1 MFEGEMSMTEREKA
15 VRQQSDAPVCAFL
28 NAHPQA
34 IANVRATLPED
45 DVLVDVSELF
55 KVLGD
60 STRCK
65 ILFVLLVCEM
75 CVCDLSQLLGMS
87 VSAISHQLR
96 ILRQAQLV
104 RFRREGKTVFYALA
118 DEHVR
123 TLLSQGM
130 EHVLE

>member
-1 MFEGEMSMTEREKA
+1 MDPKLEE
-15 VRQQSDAPVCAFL
+15 Q
-28 NAHPQA
+28 
-34 IANVRATLPED
+34 LPED
-45 DVLVDVSELF
+45 ETPTCSFLAAHPEAVAHVRAALADDDTLLDVSELF

-65 ILFVLLVCEM
+65 ILFVLLVSEM

-104 RFRREGKTVFYALA
+104 RYRRAGKTVFYALA

-130 EHVLE
+130 EHVQE

>member
-1 MFEGEMSMTEREKA
+1 MDKLTCDCDVIHEEAVQKARGSMAPKEEYRKLAELLKMFGDGTRVQM
-15 VRQQSDAPVCAFL
+15 L
-28 NAHPQA
+28 H
-34 IANVRATLPED
+34 
-45 DVLVDVSELF
+45 VLAAQ
-55 KVLGD
+55 
-60 STRCK
+60 
-65 ILFVLLVCEM
+65 EM

-104 RFRREGKTVFYALA
+104 RYRREGKTIFYSLA

-130 EHVLE
+130 EHVQE

>member
-1 MFEGEMSMTEREKA
+1 MEEMEKGL
-15 VRQQSDAPVCAFL
+15 VQEETPVCTFL
-28 NAHPQA
+28 NAHPDA
-34 IANVRATLPED
+34 IALVRATLPED
-45 DVLVDVSELF
+45 DTLLDVSELF

-65 ILFVLLVCEM
+65 ILFVLLVAEM

-87 VSAISHQLR
+87 VSAVSHQLR

-104 RFRREGKTVFYALA
+104 RYRREGKTVFYALA

-130 EHVLE
+130 EHVQE

>member
-1 MFEGEMSMTEREKA
+1 MDKLEKMPET
-15 VRQQSDAPVCAFL
+15 DAPVCTYL
-28 NAHPQA
+28 NAHPDL
-34 IANVRATLPED
+34 IGRVRAALPD
-45 DVLVDVSELF
+45 DDKLLDVSELF

-65 ILFVLLVCEM
+65 ILFVLLMAEM

-104 RFRREGKTVFYALA
+104 RYRREGKTVFYALA

-130 EHVLE
+130 EHVQE

>member
-1 MFEGEMSMTEREKA
+1 MSEQEKSLHQA
-15 VRQQSDAPVCAFL
+15 NEAPVCTFL
-28 NAHPQA
+28 NAHPEA
-34 IANVRATLPED
+34 IANVRGTLPED
-45 DVLVDVSELF
+45 DTLLDVSELF

-65 ILFVLLVCEM
+65 ILFVLLVSEM

-87 VSAISHQLR
+87 ISAVSHQLR

-104 RFRREGKTVFYALA
+104 RYRREGKTVFYMLA

-130 EHVLE
+130 EHVQE

>member
-1 MFEGEMSMTEREKA
+1 MEELQGNAGE
-15 VRQQSDAPVCAFL
+15 APVCTYL
-28 NAHPQA
+28 NAHPDA
-34 IANVRATLPED
+34 IANVRRTLPD
-45 DVLVDVSELF
+45 DDTLLDVSELF

-65 ILFVLLVCEM
+65 ILFVLLVSEM

-104 RFRREGKTVFYALA
+104 RYRREGKTVFYSLA

-130 EHVLE
+130 EHVQE

>member
-1 MFEGEMSMTEREKA
+1 MEALKA
-15 VRQQSDAPVCAFL
+15 VLPEGGEAPVCSFL
-28 NAHPQA
+28 VAHPDA
-34 IANVRATLPED
+34 IARVRQTLPED
-45 DVLVDVSELF
+45 DTLLDVSELF

-65 ILFVLLVCEM
+65 ILFVLLVSEM

-87 VSAISHQLR
+87 VSAVSHQLR

-104 RFRREGKTVFYALA
+104 RYRREGKTVFYALA

-130 EHVLE
+130 EHVQE

>member
-1 MFEGEMSMTEREKA
+1 MNETEMNAAQESE
-15 VRQQSDAPVCAFL
+15 APVCAFL
-28 NAHPQA
+28 NAHPSA
-34 IANVRATLPED
+34 IAAVRAALPED
-45 DVLVDVSELF
+45 DTLLDVSELF

-65 ILFVLLVCEM
+65 ILFVLLAAEM

-87 VSAISHQLR
+87 VSAVSHQLR

-104 RFRREGKTVFYALA
+104 RYRREGKTVFYALS

-130 EHVLE
+130 EHVQE

>member
-1 MFEGEMSMTEREKA
+1 MNKQEQGWMPEG
-15 VRQQSDAPVCAFL
+15 DAPVCTFL
-28 NAHPQA
+28 NAHPDA
-34 IANVRATLPED
+34 IAAVRATLPED
-45 DVLVDVSELF
+45 DTLLDVSELF

-65 ILFVLLVCEM
+65 ILFVLLVSEM

-130 EHVLE
+130 EHVQE

>member
-1 MFEGEMSMTEREKA
+1 MDPKLEE
-15 VRQQSDAPVCAFL
+15 Q
-28 NAHPQA
+28 
-34 IANVRATLPED
+34 LPED
-45 DVLVDVSELF
+45 ETPTCSFLAAHPEAVAHVRAALPE
-55 KVLGD
+55 GD

-65 ILFVLLVCEM
+65 ILFVLLVSEM

-104 RFRREGKTVFYALA
+104 RYRRAGKTVFYALA

-130 EHVLE
+130 EHIQE

>member
-1 MFEGEMSMTEREKA
+1 MEEME
-15 VRQQSDAPVCAFL
+15 APVCAFQ
-28 NAHPQA
+28 NVHPDTVDK
-34 IANVRATLPED
+34 VRSTLPED
-45 DVLVDVSELF
+45 DTMLDVSELF

-65 ILFVLLVCEM
+65 ILFVLLVSEM
-75 CVCDLSQLLGMS
+75 CVCDLSLLLGMS
-87 VSAISHQLR
+87 VSAVSHQLR

-104 RFRREGKTVFYALA
+104 RYRREGKTVFYALA

-130 EHVLE
+130 EHVQE

>member
-1 MFEGEMSMTEREKA
+1 MDKLEKMPET
-15 VRQQSDAPVCAFL
+15 DAPVCTYL
-28 NAHPQA
+28 NAHPDL
-34 IANVRATLPED
+34 IDRVRAALPD
-45 DVLVDVSELF
+45 DDKLLDVSELF

-65 ILFVLLVCEM
+65 ILFVLLMAEM

-104 RFRREGKTVFYALA
+104 RYRREGKTVFYALA

-130 EHVLE
+130 EHVQE

>member
-1 MFEGEMSMTEREKA
+1 MCG
-15 VRQQSDAPVCAFL
+15 FL
-28 NAHPQA
+28 NAHPEA
-34 IANVRATLPED
+34 IAAVRAALPED
-45 DVLVDVSELF
+45 DTLLDVSELF

-65 ILFVLLVCEM
+65 ILFVLLACEM

-96 ILRQAQLV
+96 ILRQARLV
-104 RFRREGKTVFYALA
+104 RYRREGKTVFYALA

-130 EHVLE
+130 EHVQE

>member
-1 MFEGEMSMTEREKA
+1 MEEMEKVLA
-15 VRQQSDAPVCAFL
+15 QDSETPVCTFL
-28 NAHPQA
+28 NAHPDA

-45 DVLVDVSELF
+45 DTLLDVSELF

-65 ILFVLLVCEM
+65 ILFVLLVGEM

-87 VSAISHQLR
+87 VSAVSHQLR
-96 ILRQAQLV
+96 ILRQARLV
-104 RFRREGKTVFYALA
+104 RYRREGKTVFYALA

-130 EHVLE
+130 EHVQE

>member
-1 MFEGEMSMTEREKA
+1 MDSLEK
-15 VRQQSDAPVCAFL
+15 RLEEEAPVCAYL
-28 NAHPQA
+28 NAHPEQ
-34 IANVRATLPED
+34 ISNVRAALPD
-45 DVLVDVSELF
+45 DDKLLDVSELF

-65 ILFVLLVCEM
+65 ILFVLLMAEM

-104 RFRREGKTVFYALA
+104 RYRREGKTVFYALA

-130 EHVLE
+130 EHVQE